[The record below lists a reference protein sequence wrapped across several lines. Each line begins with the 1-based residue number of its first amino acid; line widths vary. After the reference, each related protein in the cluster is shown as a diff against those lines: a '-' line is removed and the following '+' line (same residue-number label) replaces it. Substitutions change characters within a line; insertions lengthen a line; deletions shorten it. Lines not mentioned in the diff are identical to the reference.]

1 MCKAVFSGVSEYEN
15 ERNPGYQSEQRLA
28 YVKLHPPPYPP
39 PLPQVKINKKT
50 VCSAGKRGRL
60 SRDCLWFCI

>member
-28 YVKLHPPPYPP
+28 TCSPPPSP
-39 PLPQVKINKKT
+39 PQVKINKKT
-50 VCSAGKRGRL
+50 VCSAGKRGKP
-60 SRDCLWFCI
+60 SRDCLWF